1 MSDLRVAL
9 ERPALRRLWGAAR
22 KKIETLGRL
31 GGTVRL
37 DQLDSMERT
46 AIADLLGL
54 RMLPPADQPWRI
66 PLERLDRAL
75 RASPLQCSLEDF
87 LTELG
92 GPLRDLP
99 AERRELEEDWQS
111 VFPIETPPD
120 LFAPEAFAA
129 EQDAWRADGTLRRL
143 ARGAGPEVGRELLQ
157 KVVAV
162 LRRLPAPEMRLAVL
176 ASETLGDS
184 HALDNGHRVPA
195 LVLRVIARHARLTDA
210 GPPQNA
216 HQRRELWALAGV
228 ECDDLSC
235 DVLVHALAPLG
246 DALLQRTLR
255 AFAAEGEPLR
265 LTLRQLMGAPAV
277 VLSGKPRV
285 FVCENPAIVAL
296 AAQRLG
302 SACPP
307 MVCLAGNPSTA
318 ALRLLRPLVDAGS
331 ELMYH
336 GDFDWGGLR
345 IANTLG
351 RSVAWTPWRF
361 SAADYRTMAGRSDLP
376 SLPTLEGQAVDAFW
390 DPALRP
396 ALEELKV
403 VVEEEAMA
411 EELLADLHAAAIR

>member
-1 MSDLRVAL
+1 M
-9 ERPALRRLWGAAR
+9 AR
-22 KKIETLGRL
+22 EKIEQLGRL

-37 DQLDSMERT
+37 DDLDSDERT

-54 RMLPPADQPWRI
+54 RVLPPADRPWRVS
-66 PLERLDRAL
+66 LDRLDRVL
-75 RASPLQCSLEDF
+75 RESSLQGGLADF

-99 AERRELEEDWQS
+99 AERRRLEEDWQA
-111 VFPIETPPD
+111 VRLTETPQD
-120 LFAPEAFAA
+120 LFAFEAFAV
-129 EQDAWRADGTLRRL
+129 EQDAWRGDGTLRRL
-143 ARGAGPEVGRELLQ
+143 ARGAGPEAGRELLQ
-157 KVVAV
+157 QVVAV
-162 LRRLPAPEMRLAVL
+162 LRRLPAPGMRLAVL

-195 LVLRVIARHARLTDA
+195 LVLRVIARHVGLADA

-235 DVLVHALAPLG
+235 DVLVHGLAPLG
-246 DALLQRTLR
+246 DTLLQRTLR
-255 AFAAEGEPLR
+255 AFAAQGEPLR
-265 LTLRQLMGAPAV
+265 LTLRQLMGAPEV
-277 VLSGKPRV
+277 VLPGKPRI
-285 FVCENPAIVAL
+285 FVCENPAIVGL

-318 ALRLLRPLVDAGS
+318 ALRLLRPLVEAGS

-351 RSVAWTPWRF
+351 RTAAWIPWRF
-361 SAADYRTMAGRSDLP
+361 CTADYRTMAARSDLP
-376 SLPTLEGQAVDAFW
+376 DLPKLSGRSVDAAW

-396 ALEELKV
+396 ALEELRV

-411 EELLADLHAAAIR
+411 EELLEDLQVASSEQAGT